1 MANVDSRKIGV
12 ALLVFAAVIT
22 VAVIIGTEAGN
33 FYNERAAKQSRD
45 NFTIR
50 KLAQMQTLEVG
61 GKLPDHTFENLEGAD
76 VRLSDLVTDR
86 AIVCFFDVSCGSC
99 LVELEQMQ
107 IALADSLRRRIILI
121 SKDDRV
127 DLQEA
132 RTAYNIN
139 APILW
144 DQDNFYAHNLEINN
158 RPFNVMID
166 STLTIKKI
174 VVGVME
180 GSEFSDFMSD

>member
-1 MANVDSRKIGV
+1 MASLDFKKIGV
-12 ALLVFAAVIT
+12 AVLIFAAVIT
-22 VAVIIGTEAGN
+22 VAVIVGVEAGN
-33 FYNERAAKQSRD
+33 FYNERAAKQSRSD
-45 NFTIR
+45 FTEY
-50 KLAQMQTLEVG
+50 KLAQMQTLGVG
-61 GKLPDHTFENLEGAD
+61 GKLQDHTFENLEGAD

-86 AIVCFFDVSCGSC
+86 AIVLFFDVACGSC

-107 IALADSLRRRIILI
+107 TALADSLRRRIILI
-121 SKDDRV
+121 SHDDRV

-132 RTAYNIN
+132 RTAYNID
-139 APILW
+139 AHILW